1 MARTWELK
9 SGRTGLL
16 SGSQTA
22 GARGRGPHR
31 PRQCGRRR
39 CVVLR
44 AVCGLDHGDH
54 VVAVISHEC
63 EVRFDVGQQHSR
75 AGWLG
80 EDPRAYERLGPF
92 GRLVD
97 DLLDEV
103 VLAGEVVADQAAADP
118 QLPGYAGEGRSRKAG
133 LGDGV
138 DRRGHDLHPPG
149 GLDEGPLRARTVCQW
164 AVPAPARPR
173 PVAAPRRSRAVSRW
187 PRRSGVAVA
196 RTRRRRP
203 TGRGGRCLAR
213 GWW

>member
-1 MARTWELK
+1 MARTWESK
-9 SGRTGLL
+9 SGRTGLP

-31 PRQCGRRR
+31 PRQCRRRR

-44 AVCGLDHGDH
+44 AACDLDHGDH
-54 VVAVISHEC
+54 VVAVISREC
-63 EVRFDVGQQHSR
+63 EIRFDVGQQHSR

-80 EDPRAYERLGPF
+80 EEPRRRNA
-92 GRLVD
+92 
-97 DLLDEV
+97 
-103 VLAGEVVADQAAADP
+103 LACSAAWWMT
-118 QLPGYAGEGRSRKAG
+118 YAGEGRSRKAG

-138 DRRGHDLHPPG
+138 DRRGHDLRPPG
-149 GLDEGPLRARTVCQW
+149 GLHEGPLRARAVCQW

-173 PVAAPRRSRAVSRW
+173 PVAAPRRSREVSRW